1 MWLSRVDVSIDKCV
15 IQSSLLSGFSI
26 PTWDLNSWEEKKKIM
41 AQHGASRWR
50 ERRRTL
56 EAEGSALAETLRN
69 LVASNAT
76 LKAKYAAE
84 LRALTK
90 EDFTI
95 GAIYF
100 SFYHMTEYFICI
112 MI

>member
-15 IQSSLLSGFSI
+15 IQSSLLSGF
-26 PTWDLNSWEEKKKIM
+26 PFHLGFKFMGGKKKKIM
-41 AQHGASRWR
+41 AQHGAWR
-50 ERRRTL
+50 ELRERCRTL

-95 GAIYF
+95 GADVVARWNNY
-100 SFYHMTEYFICI
+100 
-112 MI
+112 

>member
-1 MWLSRVDVSIDKCV
+1 MFPLISALFSHHYFQV
-15 IQSSLLSGFSI
+15 FSI

-41 AQHGASRWR
+41 AQHGAWR

>member
-1 MWLSRVDVSIDKCV
+1 MFPLISALFSHHYFQVFPSN
-15 IQSSLLSGFSI
+15 LGFKFMVG
-26 PTWDLNSWEEKKKIM
+26 KKKIM
-41 AQHGASRWR
+41 AQHGAWR

-95 GAIYF
+95 GADVVARWNNY
-100 SFYHMTEYFICI
+100 
-112 MI
+112 

>member
-1 MWLSRVDVSIDKCV
+1 VRYSV
-15 IQSSLLSGFSI
+15 ITTFRFFHSNLGFI
-26 PTWDLNSWEEKKKIM
+26 IHGEKIM
-41 AQHGASRWR
+41 AQHGAWR

-95 GAIYF
+95 GADVVARWNNY
-100 SFYHMTEYFICI
+100 
-112 MI
+112 